1 MLLYY
6 LYLSNISVTYFF
18 YVLILLDFLNF
29 EIKFFFNLLL
39 FYSSEY
45 LSYIVF
51 LCYLYYGNM
60 LYIFLLFMYF
70 NIKFLHVA

>member
-51 LCYLYYGNM
+51 LCYLYYENM

>member
-6 LYLSNISVTYFF
+6 LYLSNIFVTYFF